1 MTVTRNYFHFLK
13 TGFSLKEFVLKKEAM
28 EDCSSYKELK
38 CLHNRG
44 FQTQLYIRN
53 LRIYLKFRLTVP

>member
-1 MTVTRNYFHFLK
+1 MTVTTLNYFHFFK

-44 FQTQLYIRN
+44 FQTSVIHKKKLEN
-53 LRIYLKFRLTVP
+53 LS